1 MAEWALRRRRL
12 ANSESI
18 ALGSIVDL
26 PDHELELADAAELP
40 VLRAL
45 LRISQAV
52 MRATFFDEALE
63 VIAEQTLLALGGA
76 SVSISRWEPQIDAVR
91 TLINVGALG
100 QDEERWPDNELY
112 SAAGDEPVSRLLHTG
127 LPYFIAIDDDDV

>member
-1 MAEWALRRRRL
+1 MGVGRRRL
-12 ANSESI
+12 ADSESI

-26 PDHELELADAAELP
+26 PDHELELAEAAELP

-63 VIAEQTLLALGGA
+63 AIAEQTLLALGGA

-91 TLINVGALG
+91 TD
-100 QDEERWPDNELY
+100 QRRR
-112 SAAGDEPVSRLLHTG
+112 SR
-127 LPYFIAIDDDDV
+127 AR

>member
-12 ANSESI
+12 ANGESI
-18 ALGSIVDL
+18 VLGPIAEL
-26 PDHELELADAAELP
+26 GDHELELADAAELP

-63 VIAEQTLLALGGA
+63 VIAEQTLLALGAA
-76 SVSISRWEPQIDAVR
+76 SVSI
-91 TLINVGALG
+91 N
-100 QDEERWPDNELY
+100 
-112 SAAGDEPVSRLLHTG
+112 
-127 LPYFIAIDDDDV
+127 